1 MKEEN
6 TSTLSS
12 LFVLFEYFGRL
23 FLAQKKKK
31 NLFFLLLP
39 TAKEKIV
46 PSWP

>member
-12 LFVLFEYFGRL
+12 LFVLFEFFSRL
-23 FLAQKKKK
+23 SLAQKEKK
-31 NLFFLLLP
+31 NPFFLLLA
-39 TAKEKIV
+39 TAKEKLL